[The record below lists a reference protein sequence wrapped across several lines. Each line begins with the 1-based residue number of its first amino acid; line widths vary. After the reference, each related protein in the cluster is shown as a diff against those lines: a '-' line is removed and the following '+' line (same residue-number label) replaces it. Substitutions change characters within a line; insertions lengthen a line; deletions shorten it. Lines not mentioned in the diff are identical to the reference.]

1 MSRRT
6 RSWET
11 NPSCFGISKIEWPD
25 HRRHAGNNARWRSR
39 IESRTRG
46 DPYPQ
51 KTHEQDKLQ
60 RQQGRSGQ
68 WRVSSRPAAAS
79 LVKPSTTINTG
90 TERIGASDAALPVA
104 TCAVRTTR
112 LPVMCAANSPPSP
125 RKLMTNVDG
134 ARYDPERARQQL
146 GAERAVPERA
156 TARALIRSLAG
167 RVGPA

>member
-1 MSRRT
+1 M
-6 RSWET
+6 
-11 NPSCFGISKIEWPD
+11 
-25 HRRHAGNNARWRSR
+25 
-39 IESRTRG
+39 
-46 DPYPQ
+46 
-51 KTHEQDKLQ
+51 Q

-167 RVGPA
+167 RVGPADAPSVIPADNLCNTEPLMRFGGRVLAHAG